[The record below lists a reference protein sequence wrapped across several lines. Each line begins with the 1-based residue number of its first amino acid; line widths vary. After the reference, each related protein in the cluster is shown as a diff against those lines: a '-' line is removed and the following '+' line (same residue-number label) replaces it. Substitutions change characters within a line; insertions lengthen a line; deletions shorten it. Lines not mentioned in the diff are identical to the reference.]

1 MCKNSPYTIT
11 DQAFTAHGILL
22 EVCGLNATGENDE
35 EIEMLRK
42 EGVLIE
48 KED

>member
-1 MCKNSPYTIT
+1 MCQNSPYTIT
-11 DQAFTAHGILL
+11 DQAFTVHGIWHA
-22 EVCGLNATGENDE
+22 VRGLNATGENDE